1 MGDPFID
8 AIRSES
14 EAGEVRHTSRVG
26 PVAFGTHARSP
37 FVRAGGPSLCARR
50 GTPRGDLRV
59 WSGDESSRRMLCW
72 GRVQASP
79 CWGGGFYVADPRIW
93 CFEENR
99 DVLLL

>member
-59 WSGDESSRRMLCW
+59 WSGDESSRRMLCSFPA
-72 GRVQASP
+72 RD
-79 CWGGGFYVADPRIW
+79 CHLGGLLVGHVAVRHQVMAQKGG
-93 CFEENR
+93 CYS
-99 DVLLL
+99 